1 MSIPR
6 SIYWLFL
13 FAISV
18 QATAQ
23 PCTKTEDLLSIPGSL
38 KDHTKT
44 PVGGGSFTAAEK
56 PVAMKMLIAAEN
68 LCKKN
73 FSLKGGE
80 ASSWFHVED
89 GGFYDVY
96 KFSSYRMKLAFY
108 QHVCVGGKRTNS
120 DEYTVDF
127 NIAANPDLGNKYF
140 LASNPG
146 TDEFYE
152 NRSKSGYLPISIFRY
167 LSMPATTGVAIS
179 TGKGYF
185 DDAKNNYSKHSDVYR
200 NWYVTK
206 AGTAVLIPVRRKEFL
221 QSLLEFYDREKL
233 FVSKRMNSK
242 IEEAVRYMAQYQKSG
257 NKAMY
262 QSHLEN
268 KQAAEKALAENE
280 ALFRNKRQ
288 LPEEL
293 LKKDTAWLQ
302 QAATLDPKKPMR
314 FDNKY
319 TKESM
324 VFTGFFSGP
333 DANTIYRYNP
343 VLAASLKTQP
353 AKPLFFLVQYRYKAE
368 EQFSQQITDS
378 FVKDFDF
385 EALRKLL

>member
-1 MSIPR
+1 MSISR
-6 SIYWLFL
+6 SLCLLFL
-13 FAISV
+13 FAASL
-18 QATAQ
+18 QSTAQ
-23 PCTKTEDLLSIPGSL
+23 PCIKNDELLAIPGSL
-38 KDHTKT
+38 KDHSKF
-44 PVGGGSFTAAEK
+44 PVGGGSFNATEK
-56 PVAMKMLIAAEN
+56 PVAMKTLIAAEN

-80 ASSWFHVED
+80 ASSWFQVED

-108 QHVCVGGKRTNS
+108 QHVCVGGKKTNS

-127 NIAANPDLGNKYF
+127 NIAVNPDLGNKYF
-140 LASNPG
+140 LAENPG
-146 TDEFYE
+146 TDEFYV
-152 NRSKSGYLPISIFRY
+152 NRPKSGYLPIPIFRY
-167 LSMPATTGVAIS
+167 LSMPATTGLAIS

-185 DDAKNNYSKHSDVYR
+185 DEAKNNYSKHTDVYR
-200 NWYVTK
+200 NWYITK
-206 AGTAVLIPVRRKEFL
+206 AGASVIVPVSRKEFL

-233 FVSKRMNSK
+233 FVSKRVNSK

-268 KQAAEKALAENE
+268 KQVAEKTLAETE
-280 ALFRNKRQ
+280 AVFRNKRQ

-293 LKKDTAWLQ
+293 LKKDTAWLNQ
-302 QAATLDPKKPMR
+302 PATLDPKKPMQ

-324 VFTGFFSGP
+324 VFIGFYSGP
-333 DANTIYRYNP
+333 AAKTIYRYNP
-343 VLAASLKTQP
+343 ALAASLKTQS

-368 EQFSQQITDS
+368 EQFSQQITDT
-378 FVKDFDF
+378 FVKNFDF
-385 EALRKLL
+385 EGLKKLL